1 LTYIES
7 LIYRRI
13 EKFNYLEITADR
25 DYEPIVD
32 EISKI
37 LDSIGGDMEE
47 PMLISNR
54 QIEAVSKAR
63 DALLIAR
70 EPLLNGELELFSYIF
85 RIVSKL
91 Y

>member
-1 LTYIES
+1 MS
-7 LIYRRI
+7 L
-13 EKFNYLEITADR
+13 
-25 DYEPIVD
+25 IVD

-70 EPLLNGELELFSYIF
+70 EPLLNGELELLRHTIF
-85 RIVSKL
+85 RIVSNI
-91 Y
+91 